1 MLSQR
6 RNVRFAVRT
15 SAQRGAALLEVMVAI
30 LITSFGLL
38 ALAGLQTKMSAATME
53 AFQRAQALTLLED
66 MTQRVQAN
74 QNQHASYIAAS
85 LGTGD
90 AQPADCTTVGAPT
103 RANIDRCEWSNAL
116 KGAAETSA
124 AANVGAM
131 LGARGCIEQLQA
143 PSVAAGACLPATYR
157 ISVAWQG
164 LNATVAPAVSCGANL
179 YGADDSLRKVVS
191 SRVIVPLLT
200 CS

>member
-1 MLSQR
+1 MLSQPG
-6 RNVRFAVRT
+6 NVRFAARI

-38 ALAGLQTKMSAATME
+38 ALAGLQTKMNAATLE
-53 AFQRAQALTLLED
+53 AFQRAQALTLLDD
-66 MTQRVQAN
+66 MTQRIQAN
-74 QNQHASYIAAS
+74 QNQHAGYIAAS

-90 AQPADCTTVGAPT
+90 APADCASGGLAT
-103 RANIDRCEWSNAL
+103 RAAVDRCEWSNAL

-124 AANVGAM
+124 GTNIGAM

-143 PSVAAGACLPATYR
+143 PSVSAGACLPAIYR

-179 YGADDSLRKVVS
+179 YGADDSFRKVVS